1 MKIAPWQ
8 YAVGAAAFFLA
19 YRWSL
24 ASANA
29 SEIPLEGDVQPLL
42 DEPPIGI
49 EGEEQILER
58 LRANIVKVAYA
69 ESYVPVLENPPRN
82 SRVSPRINEY
92 NATVGLDP
100 GSLWCAAFV
109 AWCVKHGLNLSGKPR
124 WATGSVS
131 GNRMRVE
138 KALSQGLLSP
148 KYVAYA
154 RDPDVR
160 QKVKAGWVVN
170 FGGHTE
176 IVARPNYSPT
186 QFQTVGGNTWSGYD
200 NALLGVY
207 RRNRDWLDPDVVM
220 FYDPAAMSMIYDSP
234 NVA

>member
-19 YRWSL
+19 YRWSIS
-24 ASANA
+24 SANA
-29 SEIPLEGDVQPLL
+29 YELPSEGDVRPLI
-42 DEPPIGI
+42 DAPPIPA
-49 EGEEQILER
+49 ESKDEILDR

-82 SRVSPRINEY
+82 SRSSPRITEY
-92 NATVGLDP
+92 NATVGLSP
-100 GSLWCAAFV
+100 RSLWCAAFV
-109 AWCVKHGLNLSGKPR
+109 AWCVKHGLNLPGAPR

-131 GNRMRVE
+131 GNRLRVE
-138 KALSQGLLSP
+138 KALGQRLLDP

-154 RDPDVR
+154 TDADVR
-160 QKVKAGWVVN
+160 QKVKAGWVIN
-170 FGGHTE
+170 FKGHTE

-207 RRNRDWLDPDVVM
+207 RRNRDWADPDVVM
-220 FYDPAAMSMIYDSP
+220 FYDPAAMSLIYDSP